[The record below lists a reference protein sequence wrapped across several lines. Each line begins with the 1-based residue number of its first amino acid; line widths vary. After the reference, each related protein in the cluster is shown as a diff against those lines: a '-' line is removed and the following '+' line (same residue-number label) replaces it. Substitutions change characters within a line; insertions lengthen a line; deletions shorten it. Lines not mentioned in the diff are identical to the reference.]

1 LRSLNG
7 EIGGGGELNAA
18 RDLFRVA
25 ALQRGDVRVTLERR
39 HRDVPKHLFATAA
52 SQEMFSQGEPVIV
65 AGDESDEHDGLGAVV
80 EQPVKRF
87 ERALAI
93 VRKQVIAEFEVG

>member
-1 LRSLNG
+1 MPRAIFFASLRCNVVMYAS
-7 EIGGGGELNAA
+7 
-18 RDLFRVA
+18 RF
-25 ALQRGDVRVTLERR
+25 ERR

-52 SQEMFSQGEPVIV
+52 SQEMFSEGEPVIV

-93 VRKQVIAEFEVG
+93 VRKQMIAEFEVG